1 MRNIFVL
8 SLCLLGIFLNSCK
21 QSTTEKPE
29 EPIDNLAFIEE
40 ELQFADKQLSGLL
53 TKAKAANKNPRTVEK
68 DSSIYFID
76 SASFDW
82 TEGFFPGTCW
92 YLYEATQDTKWKEAA
107 THFQSLYKDHKDLPA
122 YHDLG
127 FVFNC
132 SYGNGNRI
140 TPSDDYKTI
149 LIDAANTLANRYD
162 ARVGSIK
169 SWDADKGWQADRNWE
184 YPVIID
190 NMMNLELL
198 YEASI
203 LTSDSTF
210 AQIANA
216 HADKTMANH
225 YRSDYSSYHVVD
237 YDSISGE
244 VRKKETAQGFADSS
258 SWARGQAWGLY
269 GFTLCYKY
277 TNDKKYLDMAE
288 NIAAYILNSKEL
300 PDDKIPYWDYDTP
313 DKTTTPRDVSAA
325 AVTASALIKLNE
337 FTSGKYEQEALEIVK
352 TLATPAYKAELGANK
367 NFLLK
372 HSVGSIPHD
381 NEIDVPLNYADYY
394 YIEALLGL
402 KKYYSKKKQ

>member
-1 MRNIFVL
+1 MPTQI
-8 SLCLLGIFLNSCK
+8 K
-21 QSTTEKPE
+21 Q
-29 EPIDNLAFIEE
+29 
-40 ELQFADKQLSGLL
+40 
-53 TKAKAANKNPRTVEK
+53 
-68 DSSIYFID
+68 
-76 SASFDW
+76 
-82 TEGFFPGTCW
+82 
-92 YLYEATQDTKWKEAA
+92 
-107 THFQSLYKDHKDLPA
+107 
-122 YHDLG
+122 
-127 FVFNC
+127 
-132 SYGNGNRI
+132 
-140 TPSDDYKTI
+140 
-149 LIDAANTLANRYD
+149 
-162 ARVGSIK
+162 
-169 SWDADKGWQADRNWE
+169 WQ
-184 YPVIID
+184 II
-190 NMMNLELL
+190 N
-198 YEASI
+198 
-203 LTSDSTF
+203 
-210 AQIANA
+210 
-216 HADKTMANH
+216 

-288 NIAAYILNSKEL
+288 NIAAYILNSEEL

-402 KKYYSKKKQ
+402 KNYYSKKKQ